1 MQTVGPDFTRE
12 DTDHMVKILDSTY
25 VKAVRKQVFNNATQM
40 NAKERTQLLSLLKDF
55 QDLFGGTLGGWS
67 IEPVDLDLKPGYKPF
82 NSRYYPVPRISKETL
97 CKELKRLVEIG
108 VLTPIQQSQ

>member
-40 NAKERTQLLSLLKDF
+40 NAEERTQLLSILEDFKDF
-55 QDLFGGTLGGWS
+55 FD
-67 IEPVDLDLKPGYKPF
+67 VDLGDWATESVDL
-82 NSRYYPVPRISKETL
+82 
-97 CKELKRLVEIG
+97 
-108 VLTPIQQSQ
+108 